1 MKRRMAIAAMLIAS
15 LLSLGV
21 SEIHGCSWAVG
32 YFYQVTN
39 LRGTVVG
46 SKFPL
51 LHSFRWFRQSI
62 ARPQAKLSLYNYCWP
77 CDIWKLAAVKT
88 VVADS
93 DGKFDFRTLE
103 PSHYYLRVDDEKG
116 GLSDWFDVEVKRP
129 SDPKESVTIDISA
142 VSPDCS
148 GGHEFIVRAN

>member
-1 MKRRMAIAAMLIAS
+1 MLAAF

-21 SEIHGCSWAVG
+21 SRILGCSWTVG

-51 LHSFRWFRQSI
+51 LHSFRWFRRSI
-62 ARPQAKLSLYNYCWP
+62 ARPEAKLTLYNYCWP
-77 CDIWKLAAVKT
+77 CDIWKLPPTKT

-93 DGKFDFRTLE
+93 DGKFDFGSLK
-103 PSHYYLRVDDEKG
+103 PGHYYLRADDEKG
-116 GLSDWFDVEVKRP
+116 GLSDWFDVEV
-129 SDPKESVTIDISA
+129 
-142 VSPDCS
+142 
-148 GGHEFIVRAN
+148 

>member
-1 MKRRMAIAAMLIAS
+1 MKRRMAIAAMLTAS
-15 LLSLGV
+15 LLSVKV
-21 SEIHGCSWAVG
+21 SETRGCSWAVG
-32 YFYQVTN
+32 YFYQVSN

-88 VVADS
+88 VAADS
-93 DGKFDFRTLE
+93 NGKFDFGTLE
-103 PSHYYLRVDDEKG
+103 PSHYYLRVDDENG

-129 SDPKESVTIDISA
+129 LAPKESVTIDISA